1 MMKKKI
7 TLGVLFG
14 SREFFP
20 ASLVSAARTQMFA
33 ALDELGVGYVA
44 LDGNNYQIGRASCRE
59 RV

>member
-33 ALDELGVGYVA
+33 ALDELGAGIFEKKDGYTWR
-44 LDGNNYQIGRASCRE
+44 IF
-59 RV
+59 

>member
-20 ASLVSAARTQMFA
+20 ASLVVTSFV
-33 ALDELGVGYVA
+33 LSIKLSEYL
-44 LDGNNYQIGRASCRE
+44 NKK
-59 RV
+59 

>member
-33 ALDELGVGYVA
+33 ALDELGVRYVA
-44 LDGNNYQIGRASCRE
+44 LDGDVGVQKQI
-59 RV
+59 